1 MQKSGD
7 EKTFSGDKRTFS
19 GDEKIDAPKKV
30 IKNQNL
36 MQIKI
41 WAVVFFSSRE

>member
-19 GDEKIDAPKKV
+19 GDEKIDA
-30 IKNQNL
+30 L
-36 MQIKI
+36 KI
-41 WAVVFFSSRE
+41 LKY